1 MDTNL
6 AGTLCK
12 VCGILNKHSVE
23 YMIVGGIAVAI
34 HGYFRLTTDMSGKET
49 DKPDFDFWYNATYN
63 NYYKLLEAIE
73 ELGQDVSEIK
83 RETTPD
89 PKRSFFK
96 IEMELFSAYFLPVL
110 PGLANFKDS
119 FKQKKIIALQEVEI
133 YFIGY
138 DDLLLTKI
146 ATARPKDLDDIE
158 HLKQR
163 RDQ

>member
-12 VCGILNKHSVE
+12 VCGVLNKHSVE
-23 YMIVGGIAVAI
+23 YLIVGGIAVAI
-34 HGYFRLTTDMSGKET
+34 HGYFRLTTDMSGRET

-63 NYYKLLEAIE
+63 NYFRLLDAIE
-73 ELGQDVSEIK
+73 ELGQDVTDIK
-83 RETTPD
+83 NETTPD
-89 PKRSFFK
+89 PQKSFFK
-96 IEMELFSAYFLPVL
+96 IDMKAFSADFL
-110 PGLANFKDS
+110 PGLPGLSNFKES
-119 FKQKKIIALQEVEI
+119 FKQKKIIVLQEVDI
-133 YFIGY
+133 FFISY